1 MKINDYAK
9 SKRIELGTQIK
20 PKIKIYLDTK
30 YWIELCNFAL
40 GKTTK
45 DNFKNIYAI
54 CHILVENG
62 KVIFPI
68 SQRIFSEIIK
78 QSDQNSFKKT
88 VQLIDKLS
96 MGVTLISEEERIYE
110 EIYRF
115 IYQHIGQSNN
125 IYEKEICV
133 WTRMVYILGFF
144 YPQNEDTTFEIQ
156 QKFFDDIWDI
166 PLSKMME
173 TMGFEKIQS
182 FPKLEDI
189 SGTLNIDKITY
200 ATENKT
206 IQQLY
211 MNEVGGMIDFLKNDI
226 HKIMVR
232 LYEINT
238 NSEYYGNKDQSD
250 PNNLMANS
258 IYNCFLYNKIGLFF
272 PTIDIN
278 ARLHTMIRWD
288 RGRKYKPNDLHDIGH
303 ASSALPYFDYF
314 FTERSLCSL
323 ITAEKYDQKY
333 SCKVAWKDDDVL
345 DLLNALLC

>member
-9 SKRIELGTQIK
+9 SKRIELGTQLK

-30 YWIELCNFAL
+30 YWIDLCDFAL

-45 DNFKNIYAI
+45 NNLEKIYTI
-54 CHILVENG
+54 CHTLVENG
-62 KVIFPI
+62 SVIFPI

-78 QSDQNSFKKT
+78 QSDQTSFEKT

-125 IYEKEICV
+125 IYEKEICI
-133 WTRMVYILGFF
+133 WTKMVYILGFSD
-144 YPQNEDTTFEIQ
+144 PQNEYTTFEIQ
-156 QKFFDDIWDI
+156 KSFFDYMWDI

-333 SCKVAWKDDDVL
+333 SCKVAWNDDDVL

>member
-9 SKRIELGTQIK
+9 SKCIELGTQLK

-30 YWIELCNFAL
+30 YWIELCDFAL
-40 GKTTK
+40 AKTTK
-45 DNFKNIYAI
+45 NNLEKIYTI
-54 CHILVENG
+54 CHTLVENG
-62 KVIFPI
+62 SVIFPI

-78 QSDQNSFKKT
+78 QSDQNSFEKT

-115 IYQHIGQSNN
+115 IYENIGQSNN
-125 IYEKEICV
+125 IYEKEICI
-133 WTRMVYILGFF
+133 WTKMVYILGFS
-144 YPQNEDTTFEIQ
+144 YPQNEYMTFEIQ
-156 QKFFDDIWDI
+156 KGLFDYMWDI

-189 SGTLNIDKITY
+189 SETLNNDKITY

-226 HKIMVR
+226 HQVMVN
-232 LYEINT
+232 LSEKT
-238 NSEYYGNKDQSD
+238 SNSQFDGNKESVQ
-250 PNNLMANS
+250 NNLMANC
-258 IYNCFLYNKIGLFF
+258 IYNLFLHNKIGLFL

-288 RGRKYKPNDLHDIGH
+288 RGRKYKSNDLHDIGH

-345 DLLNALLC
+345 KLLSKLV